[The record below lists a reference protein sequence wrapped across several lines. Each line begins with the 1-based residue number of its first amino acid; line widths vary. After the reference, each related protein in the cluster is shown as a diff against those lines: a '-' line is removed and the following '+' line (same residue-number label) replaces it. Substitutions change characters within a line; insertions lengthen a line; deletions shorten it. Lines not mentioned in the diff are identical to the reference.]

1 MNTNNEKIK
10 NLLQANTMLV
20 EDMLQNDSFEIED
33 LELVQKQFS
42 DLIDQLEFW
51 LKANNEDRFCYEL
64 KNHVNWILNT
74 FSS

>member
-1 MNTNNEKIK
+1 MDTNNEKIK
-10 NLLQANTMLV
+10 NLLEANTMLV

-51 LKANNEDRFCYEL
+51 AKIDNEDRFCYEL